1 MEKRGIIFLVLFLLL
16 VFSSSTQAHVPY
28 IEFIDYS
35 ESRPFTIRDSVE
47 NSKAIYAWLK
57 TGQDIDVY
65 TFEVTEPVRVVI
77 DITVQKC
84 EAFEDLLPWFAL
96 VGPGLPEPDEEIP
109 FELSEGTGA
118 IVWKN
123 VELGETRNEFWEPIG
138 GKCLYWLG
146 VDNRFDQDISVP
158 GTYYIYYWDPDGFGG
173 DYIASIGFLEGVNTR
188 LDDLITRLISPLIK
202 LNLENHTRCPKTDRD
217 SCAQ

>member
-1 MEKRGIIFLVLFLLL
+1 MKKIINFFVVLLVLVL
-16 VFSSSTQAHVPY
+16 FSSSTQAHVPY
-28 IEFIDYS
+28 IEFVDYS
-35 ESRPFTIRDSVE
+35 ESRPFKIRDSVE

-65 TFEVTEPVRVVI
+65 TFDVTDPVRVVI

-84 EAFEDLLPWFAL
+84 EAFEDFLPWFAL
-96 VGPGLPEPDEEIP
+96 VGPGLPEPDEEVP
-109 FELSEGTGA
+109 FELSEDNGA

-123 VELGETRNEFWEPIG
+123 IEPGEERTEFWEPIG
-138 GKCLYWLG
+138 EKCYYWLG
-146 VDNRFDQDISVP
+146 PQNWFDQEISVP
-158 GTYYIYYWDPDGFGG
+158 GTYYIYYWNPDGFAG
-173 DYIASIGFLEGVNTR
+173 DYVASIGFLEGVNTP
-188 LDDLITRLISPLIK
+188 LDNLITLLISPLIK